1 MSYDDPRITLN
12 DSMMEIMIKMSGG
25 NPGALRVLLQIVEQS
40 PKIDPQGAMEGLGP
54 LLGLDT
60 ENIYEER
67 IWGLYKDVCGQDLV
81 KMLACL
87 RASQLGLITSSQ
99 LSEAV
104 DGTTKLDV
112 YDVLLKVKKRLKQFN
127 N

>member
-1 MSYDDPRITLN
+1 MSYDNPRITLK

-25 NPGALRVLLQIVEQS
+25 NPGALRVLLQIVKQS

-67 IWGLYKDVCGQDLV
+67 IWMLYKDVCGLDMV

-112 YDVLLKVKKRLKQFN
+112 DDVLLKVKTRLVEFDN
-127 N
+127 